1 MTEICHPEWITVT
14 ADGSAHKGYDQDWYP
29 EKRQQISGCGPTVGS
44 MMAAYTRRK
53 LKDKE
58 ITTKGG
64 AVEQML
70 EIWPYAT
77 PHLHGLYKTRW
88 LMEGL
93 NHYFSDENLSA
104 EAEMISIPPVR
115 MLAPSFVKVK
125 KFIQEGL
132 AGDWPV
138 GFLNLHSGGE
148 PIPYHWHWMILVRME
163 EAGGRTICTLWDEG
177 KAMKKIISF
186 LLAGA
191 VLLPGAVSAAFVK
204 SDKLF
209 NDYDRYAVVYMDG
222 TKRIYAD
229 TETVEQDYAPAGTL
243 PVIRGKVYTE
253 VYAEPLDYPALG
265 NGRIVKAIVESE
277 LAVGADQLGS
287 EIRYRLL
294 DQNVASYDLNG
305 NPVPAASD
313 VKDTQENAQELYL
326 NMYRLVK
333 KSG

>member
-1 MTEICHPEWITVT
+1 
-14 ADGSAHKGYDQDWYP
+14 
-29 EKRQQISGCGPTVGS
+29 
-44 MMAAYTRRK
+44 
-53 LKDKE
+53 
-58 ITTKGG
+58 
-64 AVEQML
+64 ML
-70 EIWPYAT
+70 RE
-77 PHLHGLYKTRW
+77 
-88 LMEGL
+88 E
-93 NHYFSDENLSA
+93 SDEKNH
-104 EAEMISIPPVR
+104 
-115 MLAPSFVKVK
+115 F
-125 KFIQEGL
+125 
-132 AGDWPV
+132 
-138 GFLNLHSGGE
+138 
-148 PIPYHWHWMILVRME
+148 
-163 EAGGRTICTLWDEG
+163 
-177 KAMKKIISF
+177 F

-191 VLLPGAVSAAFVK
+191 VLLPGAASAAFVK

-229 TETVEQDYAPAGTL
+229 TETVEQDYAPAERFLLSAERYTL
-243 PVIRGKVYTE
+243 RFMRN
-253 VYAEPLDYPALG
+253 LFDYPALG

>member
-1 MTEICHPEWITVT
+1 
-14 ADGSAHKGYDQDWYP
+14 
-29 EKRQQISGCGPTVGS
+29 
-44 MMAAYTRRK
+44 
-53 LKDKE
+53 
-58 ITTKGG
+58 
-64 AVEQML
+64 
-70 EIWPYAT
+70 
-77 PHLHGLYKTRW
+77 
-88 LMEGL
+88 
-93 NHYFSDENLSA
+93 
-104 EAEMISIPPVR
+104 
-115 MLAPSFVKVK
+115 
-125 KFIQEGL
+125 
-132 AGDWPV
+132 
-138 GFLNLHSGGE
+138 
-148 PIPYHWHWMILVRME
+148 
-163 EAGGRTICTLWDEG
+163 
-177 KAMKKIISF
+177 MKKIISF

-191 VLLPGAVSAAFVK
+191 VLLPGAASAAFVK

-305 NPVPAASD
+305 NPVSVASD

>member
-1 MTEICHPEWITVT
+1 
-14 ADGSAHKGYDQDWYP
+14 
-29 EKRQQISGCGPTVGS
+29 
-44 MMAAYTRRK
+44 
-53 LKDKE
+53 
-58 ITTKGG
+58 
-64 AVEQML
+64 
-70 EIWPYAT
+70 
-77 PHLHGLYKTRW
+77 
-88 LMEGL
+88 
-93 NHYFSDENLSA
+93 
-104 EAEMISIPPVR
+104 
-115 MLAPSFVKVK
+115 
-125 KFIQEGL
+125 
-132 AGDWPV
+132 
-138 GFLNLHSGGE
+138 
-148 PIPYHWHWMILVRME
+148 
-163 EAGGRTICTLWDEG
+163 
-177 KAMKKIISF
+177 MKKIISF

-191 VLLPGAVSAAFVK
+191 VLLPGAASAAFVN

-209 NDYDRYAVVYMDG
+209 NDYDRDAVVYMDG

-265 NGRIVKAIVESE
+265 NGGIVKAIVESE

-305 NPVPAASD
+305 NPVSVACD

>member
-1 MTEICHPEWITVT
+1 
-14 ADGSAHKGYDQDWYP
+14 
-29 EKRQQISGCGPTVGS
+29 
-44 MMAAYTRRK
+44 
-53 LKDKE
+53 
-58 ITTKGG
+58 
-64 AVEQML
+64 
-70 EIWPYAT
+70 
-77 PHLHGLYKTRW
+77 
-88 LMEGL
+88 
-93 NHYFSDENLSA
+93 
-104 EAEMISIPPVR
+104 
-115 MLAPSFVKVK
+115 
-125 KFIQEGL
+125 
-132 AGDWPV
+132 
-138 GFLNLHSGGE
+138 
-148 PIPYHWHWMILVRME
+148 
-163 EAGGRTICTLWDEG
+163 
-177 KAMKKIISF
+177 MKKIISF

-191 VLLPGAVSAAFVK
+191 VLLPGAASAAFVK

-253 VYAEPLDYPALG
+253 VYAEPLG

-313 VKDTQENAQELYL
+313 VKDTQENAKELYL

>member
-1 MTEICHPEWITVT
+1 M
-14 ADGSAHKGYDQDWYP
+14 
-29 EKRQQISGCGPTVGS
+29 R
-44 MMAAYTRRK
+44 
-53 LKDKE
+53 
-58 ITTKGG
+58 
-64 AVEQML
+64 
-70 EIWPYAT
+70 
-77 PHLHGLYKTRW
+77 
-88 LMEGL
+88 
-93 NHYFSDENLSA
+93 
-104 EAEMISIPPVR
+104 
-115 MLAPSFVKVK
+115 
-125 KFIQEGL
+125 
-132 AGDWPV
+132 
-138 GFLNLHSGGE
+138 
-148 PIPYHWHWMILVRME
+148 
-163 EAGGRTICTLWDEG
+163 
-177 KAMKKIISF
+177 KIISF

-222 TKRIYAD
+222 TKRVYAD

-253 VYAEPLDYPALG
+253 VYAEPL
-265 NGRIVKAIVESE
+265 
-277 LAVGADQLGS
+277 DQLGS